1 MSIKIEDSFL
11 SELKLHLR
19 IFHNEDDA
27 LIKNEAEVAILNIWT
42 QSMLQKEA
50 ELPASTKDLDPRVRL
65 AVKHLATSYRSNPDD
80 RLESK
85 YIPYDKNL
93 INHILGS
100 QLGYLKEL

>member
-1 MSIKIEDSFL
+1 MSIVITDKFL

-19 IFHNEDDA
+19 IFHTEDDA

-42 QSMLQKEA
+42 QSMLKLEA
-50 ELPASTKDLDPRVRL
+50 DLPKTTDDLDSRVLL
-65 AVKHLATSYRSNPDD
+65 AVKHLATTYRSNPDD

-93 INHILGS
+93 INHILGN
-100 QLGYLKEL
+100 QLGYLQEL